1 MKIRPFTILLAMLA
15 GWINRHQQDVI
26 EYLKTGNTILRDKFG
41 NKRIILTDEQK
52 RLLAVSGKKLGRKVL
67 SEICCAFS
75 PDTILKWHR
84 KLIAAKYDGSRNR
97 KAGRPR
103 VSERLERLVIEIAR
117 HNRGWGYLR
126 IAGQLKYLGYRISHG
141 TIADIMKRYG
151 LEPSPNRLKKTTWKE
166 FIKSHWESL
175 AAIDFFTIEIY
186 TLKGLTRYMIL
197 VIIDYSTR
205 KVEVAGIIQ
214 QAYGDWMKQ
223 MAKNLTDPLGG
234 FLKDKAYLI
243 HDRDPLF
250 TEEFR
255 EMLESSGI
263 KTVRTLPM
271 APNLT
276 PFVERFIKSIK
287 SECLN
292 RMLIFGEA
300 HLEYC
305 IGQYCLHYHHER
317 PHQGLDNN
325 MIEPSP
331 QGIGEIIC
339 HERIGGLL
347 KSYRRAA

>member
-1 MKIRPFTILLAMLA
+1 MLAMLA

-26 EYLKTGNTILRDKFG
+26 EYLKTENAILRAKFG
-41 NKRIILTDEQK
+41 KKRIILTDDQK

-84 KLIAAKYDGSRNR
+84 KLIAAKYDGSRN
-97 KAGRPR
+97 KKLGRPR
-103 VSERLERLVIEIAR
+103 ISEELEALVIKIAKY
-117 HNRGWGYLR
+117 NRSWGYVR
-126 IAGQLKYLGYRISHG
+126 IAGQLKYLGYKISHA
-141 TIADIMKRYG
+141 TIADILKKNS
-151 LEPSPNRLKKTTWKE
+151 LEPSPDRLKKTTWKE

-175 AAIDFFTIEIY
+175 AAIDFFTTEIY

-197 VIIDYSTR
+197 VVIDYSTR

-223 MAKNLTDPLGG
+223 MAKNLTDPLSG
-234 FLKDKAYLI
+234 FLKGRVYLI

-250 TEEFR
+250 TDAFR
-255 EMLESSGI
+255 KMLEAANV
-263 KTVRTLPM
+263 KTVRTPPM

-276 PFVERFIKSIK
+276 PVVERFIRSIK
-287 SECLN
+287 SECLG

-300 HLEYC
+300 HLRYC
-305 IGQYCLHYHHER
+305 IEQYCLHYHHER
-317 PHQGLDNN
+317 PHQGLNNN
-325 MIEPSP
+325 MIEPPP
-331 QGIGEIIC
+331 QGSGEIIC
-339 HERIGGLL
+339 RERIGGLL